1 MSRKKKLKAGLD
13 GLFST
18 PKKSG
23 KEQPA
28 PSTGESETDVLSLE
42 QPEIAR
48 PTPEQPAEIPTV
60 EPKEVEPAEGITV
73 KEPAAVPLP
82 QPKPPVPISEPSAD
96 TDGHD
101 AQLVVFTLA
110 DEHFGLDIN
119 SVESI
124 IKLQPITVVPRA
136 RAFIEGVTNL
146 RGAVLPVVNLRKR
159 FDMPVEQGSKDS
171 RIVVVEVGNT
181 TIGMIVDTVTEVL
194 RVPQKNIAP
203 PSPIV
208 ATIDS
213 NFITGIAKVDNGPD
227 APGRLIV
234 LLDLE
239 QLLSTEETTDSLN

>member
-1 MSRKKKLKAGLD
+1 MSRKKKLNAGLN

-28 PSTGESETDVLSLE
+28 SSTTESETDAPSLE
-42 QPEIAR
+42 QSEITSS
-48 PTPEQPAEIPTV
+48 TPEQSAIVPTTELEEIKPAEEIMVKPV
-60 EPKEVEPAEGITV
+60 E
-73 KEPAAVPLP
+73 VPLP
-82 QPKPPVPISEPSAD
+82 QTKPPPPIPEPAAD
-96 TDGHD
+96 TDGREV
-101 AQLVVFTLA
+101 QLVVFTLA

-136 RAFIEGVTNL
+136 RAYIEGITNL
-146 RGAVLPVVNLRKR
+146 RGAVLPVVDLRKR
-159 FDMPVEQGSKDS
+159 FDMPVEQGSKDT

-213 NFITGIAKVDNGPD
+213 NYITGIAKMDDSQGT
-227 APGRLIV
+227 PGRLIV